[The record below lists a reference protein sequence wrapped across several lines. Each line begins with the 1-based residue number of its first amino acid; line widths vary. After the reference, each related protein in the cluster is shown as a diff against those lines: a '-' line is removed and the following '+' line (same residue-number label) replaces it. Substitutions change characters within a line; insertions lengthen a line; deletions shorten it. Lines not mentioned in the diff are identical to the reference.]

1 MGEMAEACDPATP
14 ADFPLVE
21 PDKFVDS
28 DGGGGPDA
36 LVSDLALHN
45 FTVQSTEHVKN
56 KSEKSTGPTRGWKC
70 RPITGPV

>member
-1 MGEMAEACDPATP
+1 MAEACDPAAP

-21 PDKFVDS
+21 LDKFVGR

-36 LVSDLALHN
+36 LLNDLALHN

-70 RPITGPV
+70 RPMTGPV

>member
-1 MGEMAEACDPATP
+1 MAEACDPAAP

-21 PDKFVDS
+21 LDKFVDN

-36 LVSDLALHN
+36 LLNDLALHI
-45 FTVQSTEHVKN
+45 FTVQSTEQVKN

-70 RPITGPV
+70 RPMTGPV

>member
-1 MGEMAEACDPATP
+1 MAEACDPAAP

-21 PDKFVDS
+21 LAKFVDKE
-28 DGGGGPDA
+28 GGGGPDA

-70 RPITGPV
+70 RPITGPVWPL

>member
-1 MGEMAEACDPATP
+1 MAEACDPVAP

-21 PDKFVDS
+21 LDKFVGNE
-28 DGGGGPDA
+28 GGGGPDVV
-36 LVSDLALHN
+36 VSDLALHN

-70 RPITGPV
+70 RPMTGPLWPL